1 MIAFTA
7 FIMLF
12 LLSFTAFIVSLVK
25 TTTTETNII
34 KYYNVDTRAQFN
46 ASATDNSTLITS
58 ANHKT
63 WGTIPGP
70 YNIKAGESIMVTNF
84 PDA

>member
-1 MIAFTA
+1 MCLGPKMIAFSA

-34 KYYNVDTRAQFN
+34 KYYNVDTRA
-46 ASATDNSTLITS
+46 
-58 ANHKT
+58 
-63 WGTIPGP
+63 
-70 YNIKAGESIMVTNF
+70 
-84 PDA
+84 